1 MRSPPTR
8 TNLSVR
14 VGGLCN
20 PSTDFNRRLMISP
33 RSRVSVFYPPKN
45 YPRLISVL
53 SERLRTN
60 IRRGLA
66 GLLTGTWLLRETLA
80 KQERI

>member
-1 MRSPPTR
+1 MLLEIGFPA
-8 TNLSVR
+8 
-14 VGGLCN
+14 VGAIHELPLLLET
-20 PSTDFNRRLMISP
+20 PS
-33 RSRVSVFYPPKN
+33 PKN
-45 YPRLISVL
+45 YPRLIQAL
-53 SERLRTN
+53 SERSRTN